1 MIYRKKRNNSLSPG
15 KVPRRHSL
23 LWLFEK
29 VFFAVLE
36 SGAKMILDFY
46 TCCDISPTF
55 FYLFPKLHT
64 VETSSDSNVWFLTSQ
79 LVFWKLQQVFTSRQY
94 CSVVN
99 FSQGCMKFLS
109 NQNQSTRLKIINDR
123 LTFLMTDGTAYFFL
137 LTDLETLILYA
148 KFEMCVRVKPNLV
161 TLIFIAQFLCNLVF
175 AISR

>member
-1 MIYRKKRNNSLSPG
+1 MTLWKGIFCCAWIWG
-15 KVPRRHSL
+15 KNDV
-23 LWLFEK
+23 
-29 VFFAVLE
+29 
-36 SGAKMILDFY
+36 DFY

-55 FYLFPKLHT
+55 FYLFSKLHT

-99 FSQGCMKFLS
+99 FSPGYIKFL
-109 NQNQSTRLKIINDR
+109 TIFKTMNDN
-123 LTFLMTDGTAYFFL
+123 FTDRWRCLFIPLPY
-137 LTDLETLILYA
+137 LEALILYA

-161 TLIFIAQFLCNLVF
+161 ILIFIKQFFCNLVF